1 MLRETGNLCWKRQ
14 TKATCLF
21 IMKKARAVGVVTFLL
36 EAADSCLRQCII
48 YATVGKRL
56 AKPEEDTVNAHY
68 WMPRV
73 IIVASS
79 ILCLVLVQLSFNL

>member
-1 MLRETGNLCWKRQ
+1 VLRETGNLCWKRQ

-56 AKPEEDTVNAHY
+56 AKPEDTVNAHY